1 MALQLFDLAHIAH
14 LVHAGQGERQAFCVT
29 TSCAANTVDMDFAVW
44 RDIDID
50 NGF

>member
-1 MALQLFDLAHIAH
+1 MTLQLLDLAYVAH
-14 LVHAGQGERQAFCVT
+14 LVHAGQGERQTFCVT
-29 TSCAANTVDMDFAVW
+29 ASSAANAVNMNFAVW

>member
-1 MALQLFDLAHIAH
+1 MALQLLDLAHVTH
-14 LVHAGQGERQAFCVT
+14 LVHAGQGQRQTFCVT
-29 TSCAANTVDMDFAVW
+29 TSCAANAVDMDFAVW